1 MRTAGMAGA
10 WWPARPGHLSRLN
23 FETNSET
30 FYDAVPNFEGFVKS
44 HETLSISVKN

>member
-23 FETNSET
+23 FETFAWPDRSSQYIQPGPGQAKVVGLAEKL
-30 FYDAVPNFEGFVKS
+30 Y
-44 HETLSISVKN
+44 